1 MKAKEAAEQ
10 AVNTMRQLMAQ
21 CLGEDEKTT
30 LRAFIDAVGS
40 EVDGLEMRLD
50 EIEEEERLD
59 DERGM
64 Q

>member
-50 EIEEEERLD
+50 EIEED
-59 DERGM
+59 A